1 MNIILDGLF
10 QIISILMQILLKR
23 FAVLKNSKIYIA
35 GHTGLIGSAI
45 LKKLHDQGYQNIVY
59 RTHKE
64 LDLLDQ
70 YAVKRFFELEKPEY
84 VFFCAAKVGGMISQL
99 KQRANFLYEN
109 LMMQNNVIHF
119 SYLNGVKKLLYLGSI
134 CIYPQDA
141 KLPIK
146 EDDLFDGKLQYN
158 NEPYAIAKIAGL
170 KMCEFYSFQYDL
182 DYIPIMPVSIYGSN
196 DNFDI
201 ETAHVQA
208 AIFRKI
214 YLAKLL
220 NEKRFQELISNLNMK
235 NKEDA
240 LNYLKTLNIN
250 EFSVQLLGTGNSRRE
265 FLHCDDLAD
274 ASLYLMNSISF
285 KDIIQKQGN
294 KIANSH
300 INIGTG
306 KDISIKEL
314 AFLIADILDYKGEV
328 KFENKKEN
336 DGTLRKVVDIK
347 KMEKLGWKY
356 KIDLQEGLSKMCYD
370 YIKEKEN
377 K

>member
-1 MNIILDGLF
+1 M
-10 QIISILMQILLKR
+10 
-23 FAVLKNSKIYIA
+23 LKNSKIYIA

-45 LKKLHDQGYQNIVY
+45 LKKLYDQGYQNIVY

-99 KQRANFLYEN
+99 KQRASFLYEN

-250 EFSVQLLGTGNSRRE
+250 ELSVQLLGTGNSRRE